1 MSGIFTDSVFAEE
14 LAFERVG
21 QETDI
26 FCKRIDELCQLAD
39 KLEDESIDTNAKA
52 IYAERLKGLIGEQ
65 AVLDLFLDTEN
76 AKDKTSLIGKI
87 LGLIRKAIGALFSSL
102 ANYLTKV
109 FSFVNMT
116 LKKASRLSA
125 EINRNLYR
133 YESKV
138 PQIRNSGAVGAI
150 VSNGKLPESKR
161 VNEILNRDLRT
172 YSSEHL
178 ITALMPSIGS
188 LVAESY
194 SGKSLVEIKEGLSSR
209 YKLIE
214 DTVKSKYKGKKV
226 VKGDKH
232 STTHGIEGLP
242 NKIEISWKLGSAPS
256 ATIAKSKVRAGNMM
270 AGYAPQDAQ
279 SVITGVVS
287 MLSFILDKDN
297 GKKFKKEI
305 DKMNSNLKEANDGKK
320 PIKEIAKMVPEWVK
334 FVRNYIKVTIDYEY
348 RICRAA
354 YIAVAASKEKWTMS
368 K

>member
-1 MSGIFTDSVFAEE
+1 MSGIYADSVFQEE
-14 LAFERVG
+14 LDFDRIG
-21 QETDI
+21 HETDV
-26 FCKRIDELCQLAD
+26 FCDRIDTLCRLAD
-39 KLEDESIDTNAKA
+39 KLEDESIDTAAKA
-52 IYAERLKGLIGEQ
+52 IYVERLKGIIGEQ

-109 FSFVNMT
+109 FSFVNLT
-116 LKKASRLSA
+116 LKKANKLA
-125 EINRNLYR
+125 TQINRSLYR
-133 YESKV
+133 YDDTV
-138 PQIRNSGAVGAI
+138 PEIRNSGAVGAI
-150 VSNGKLPESKR
+150 VDNGKLPDAKR

-172 YSSEHL
+172 FSSEHL
-178 ITALMPSIGS
+178 ITALMPSVAS

-194 SGKSLVEIKEGLSSR
+194 SGKSLAEIKESLNAR

-214 DTVKSKYKGKKV
+214 DTAKSKYKASKV
-226 VKGDKH
+226 VKKE
-232 STTHGIEGLP
+232 TNFLTYGIKGLP
-242 NKIEISWKLGSAPS
+242 NKIEISWKAGQPPQAS
-256 ATIAKSKVRAGNMM
+256 IAKAKVRRGTMM
-270 AGYAPQDAQ
+270 KGYGPAEAQ

-297 GKKFKKEI
+297 GSKFKKEI
-305 DKMNSNLKEANDGKK
+305 DKMNSSLKAANDGAK
-320 PIKEIAKMVPEWVK
+320 PVREIAKIVPQWVK
-334 FVRNYIKVTIDYEY
+334 FIRNHIKTTIDYEY